1 MMVVSIMS
9 TCVMFRSCGVFASK
23 NALWATTMMVVSVM
37 STCVMFRLCGLFD
50 DDDDDDDDGVAVA
63 PPAASFAAVVRWFRS
78 QLHADDDLAWE
89 LCYL

>member
-1 MMVVSIMS
+1 MS

-50 DDDDDDDDGVAVA
+50 DDDDDDDDGGKRNEHVCDVQI
-63 PPAASFAAVVRWFRS
+63 VWGI
-78 QLHADDDLAWE
+78 L
-89 LCYL
+89 